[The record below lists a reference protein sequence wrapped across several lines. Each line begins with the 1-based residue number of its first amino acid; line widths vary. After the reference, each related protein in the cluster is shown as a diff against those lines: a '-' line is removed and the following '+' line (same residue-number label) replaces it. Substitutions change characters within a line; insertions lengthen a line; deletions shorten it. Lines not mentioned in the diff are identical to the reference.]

1 MTCIYVRYNNLKR
14 TGQLRNVWVEF
25 GFGAV
30 CSGHSSLTRWSMWSE
45 KAAPM
50 YSELTVLSCVG
61 PVQCTLYEPCTSHL
75 AVVEVGVGCRL
86 GVEEAVGVP
95 PLEDCAGLFVVR

>member
-1 MTCIYVRYNNLKR
+1 MHGQYLVKPSVKYFDFFIMTCIYVRYNNLKR

-50 YSELTVLSCVG
+50 YSELTV
-61 PVQCTLYEPCTSHL
+61 
-75 AVVEVGVGCRL
+75 EVGVGCSL
-86 GVEEAVGVP
+86 GVEEVVGVP
-95 PLEDCAGLFVVR
+95 PLGDCAGLFEVG